1 MCPQPPSPVLS
12 PEPRL
17 ASDVKAHHIELGR
30 WTEVAERTVLNH
42 VSLGD
47 YSYIMNDC
55 DLMFTRIGKFTSI
68 ASHVRINPSNHPWW
82 RPTLHHF
89 TYRPG
94 KYRLSDN
101 PATVDEEIFTWRQ
114 QDNVVIGHDVWIGH
128 GAIVL
133 PGVTIGN
140 GAIVGAGSIVT
151 KSVPAWTV
159 VVGNPARVLR
169 PRFEDPA
176 VAEKLE
182 QLSWWD
188 WPDEKIRDHLHLF
201 QQDVTAF
208 VDYFYRDPS
217 LPIQSDQ
224 LPR

>member
-114 QDNVVIGHDVWIGH
+114 QDNVVIGHD
-128 GAIVL
+128 
-133 PGVTIGN
+133 
-140 GAIVGAGSIVT
+140 
-151 KSVPAWTV
+151 AWTV